1 MACPMLDYLVFWEY
15 LVTWC
20 QHRSI
25 LSLDISLNSRVR
37 CPSRA
42 KIGVFRCDGPKTLV
56 SWCPDKIILSLDVK
70 RNSATKRESCPGCN
84 QWATDHKKPEFVDTA
99 NQRAAGGNSDS
110 TSKQCADMVVKTF
123 PGIHWYG
130 RSCRKTSVVLSHQTQ
145 VQTGGHERKFSKHQ
159 APVKWSS

>member
-1 MACPMLDYLVFWEY
+1 M
-15 LVTWC
+15 
-20 QHRSI
+20 
-25 LSLDISLNSRVR
+25 
-37 CPSRA
+37 
-42 KIGVFRCDGPKTLV
+42 
-56 SWCPDKIILSLDVK
+56 SLDVSTVVSYLSISLLTLEFVVPPGQ
-70 RNSATKRESCPGCN
+70 RLEYFDAMGRRLWSLDVRTRLSCRLMSRGTVPQSGN
-84 QWATDHKKPEFVDTA
+84 PVQVAISGLLIIKKPEFVDTD